1 MGPIWGLKKGN
12 TRSYFQPIFL
22 RQNANFLQVFVYIPV
37 SFFQMSVMHS
47 KPISDEEIGQN
58 IKFKFNFRGH
68 NLLCFLKKGF

>member
-1 MGPIWGLKKGN
+1 MGTEEGKHKVLL
-12 TRSYFQPIFL
+12 S
-22 RQNANFLQVFVYIPV
+22 ANFFEAKRHLSTSLFLYIPV

-58 IKFKFNFRGH
+58 VKFKFNFRGH